1 MRIAAVTDIHGKLEK
16 AKKLLGVLEEERP
29 DLILIAGDIT
39 NFGGAEIARKVLE
52 PLMDLGVPLL
62 AVHGNCDGRDVP
74 ELLEKLRISL
84 HNKRREANGTGFV
97 GIGGSNI
104 TPFNTIWE
112 LTEDEIREI
121 LTKNYK
127 PGDIIL
133 SHAPPKDTKADR
145 VHSGLHV
152 GSTALRKFI
161 EGNQPPLVVTGHI
174 HEARSV
180 DELGKT
186 VIVNPGPLFRGYYAL
201 IEFDEKRKAVKNVDL
216 EKL

>member
-1 MRIAAVTDIHGKLEK
+1 MRIVAVTDIHGKLEK
-16 AKKLLGVLEEERP
+16 VKRLAGVLEEERP

-39 NFGGAEIARKVLE
+39 NFSGAEVARTVLE
-52 PLMDLGVPLL
+52 PLMALDVPIL

-74 ELLEKLRISL
+74 ELLEELGISL
-84 HNKRREANGTGFV
+84 HNKRKEVNGTGFV
-97 GIGGSNI
+97 GVGGSNI

-112 LTEDEIREI
+112 LTEDEIMEI
-121 LTKNYK
+121 LRKNYR

-152 GSTALRKFI
+152 GSTALREFI
-161 EGNQPPLVVTGHI
+161 EKNQPPLVVTGHI

-180 DELGKT
+180 DELGET
-186 VIVNPGPLFRGYYAL
+186 IIVNPGPLFRGYYAV
-201 IEFDEKRKAVKNVDL
+201 IDFDEK
-216 EKL
+216 EKVVENIELREL

>member
-1 MRIAAVTDIHGKLEK
+1 MRIVAVTDIHGKLEK
-16 AKKLLGVLEEERP
+16 VKRLAGVLEEERP

-39 NFGGAEIARKVLE
+39 NFSGAEVARTVLE
-52 PLMDLGVPLL
+52 PLMALDVPIL

-74 ELLEKLRISL
+74 ELLEELGISL
-84 HNKRREANGTGFV
+84 HNKRKEVNGTGFV
-97 GIGGSNI
+97 GVGGSNI

-112 LTEDEIREI
+112 LTEDEIMEI
-121 LTKNYK
+121 LRKNYR

-152 GSTALRKFI
+152 GSTALREFI
-161 EGNQPPLVVTGHI
+161 EKNQPPLVVTGHI

-180 DELGKT
+180 DELGET
-186 VIVNPGPLFRGYYAL
+186 IIVNPGPLFRGITL
-201 IEFDEKRKAVKNVDL
+201 L
-216 EKL
+216 

>member
-1 MRIAAVTDIHGKLEK
+1 MRIVAVTDIHGKLEK
-16 AKKLLGVLEEERP
+16 VKRLAGVLEEERP

-39 NFGGAEIARKVLE
+39 NFSGAEVARTVLE
-52 PLMDLGVPLL
+52 PLMALDVPIL

-74 ELLEKLRISL
+74 ELLEELGISL
-84 HNKRREANGTGFV
+84 HNKRKEVNGTGFV
-97 GIGGSNI
+97 GVGGSNI

-112 LTEDEIREI
+112 LTEDEIMEI
-121 LTKNYK
+121 LRKNYR

-152 GSTALRKFI
+152 GSTALREFI
-161 EGNQPPLVVTGHI
+161 EKNQPPLVVTGHI

-180 DELGKT
+180 DELGET
-186 VIVNPGPLFRGYYAL
+186 IIVNPGPLFRGYYAV
-201 IEFDEKRKAVKNVDL
+201 IDFDEKEKVVKNIEL
-216 EKL
+216 REL